1 MEKLKCIVSYDGSQF
16 SGFQIQ
22 PHKRTVQAEVEEA
35 LKRMHKGQA
44 IRIHSSGRTDKGVHA
59 RGQVFH
65 FETSLHIPA
74 ARWKKAL
81 QALLPNDI
89 EIIEVTSVSASFHAR
104 FDAVEKEYRYYI
116 LNRDKRD
123 VFTRNYMYFER
134 DKLNMEK
141 LVAACKQFEGTHD
154 FTTFSSAR
162 ASVKGSRVRTLH
174 EVNATKTDD
183 VIEIIF
189 RGDGFLYHMVR
200 IITGVILDVAKGKLM
215 PSDIESLFK
224 AKNREKV
231 GMTMPP
237 EGLYLW
243 HVTYKEN
250 D

>member
-22 PHKRTVQAEVEEA
+22 PHKRTVQAELEKA

-65 FETSLHIPA
+65 FETPLHIPA
-74 ARWKKAL
+74 VRWEKAL

-141 LVAACKQFEGTHD
+141 LVAACKEFEGTHD

-215 PSDIESLFK
+215 PSDIESLF
-224 AKNREKV
+224 AVKNREKV

>member
-1 MEKLKCIVSYDGSQF
+1 TAFF
-16 SGFQIQ
+16 S
-22 PHKRTVQAEVEEA
+22 
-35 LKRMHKGQA
+35 
-44 IRIHSSGRTDKGVHA
+44 
-59 RGQVFH
+59 
-65 FETSLHIPA
+65 
-74 ARWKKAL
+74 
-81 QALLPNDI
+81 
-89 EIIEVTSVSASFHAR
+89 SFHSR
-104 FDAVEKEYRYYI
+104 FDAVKKEYRYHI

-134 DKLNMEK
+134 DQLNMEK

-174 EVNATKTDD
+174 EVSATKPDD

-189 RGDGFLYHMVR
+189 RGDGYLYNMIR
-200 IITGVILDVAKGKLM
+200 ISTGEILDVAIGKLM